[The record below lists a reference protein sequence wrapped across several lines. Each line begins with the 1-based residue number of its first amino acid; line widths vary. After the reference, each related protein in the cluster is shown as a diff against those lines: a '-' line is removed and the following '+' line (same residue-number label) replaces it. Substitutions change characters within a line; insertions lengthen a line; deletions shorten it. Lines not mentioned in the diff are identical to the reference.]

1 MSDSLNVEGWSCPA
15 PLRDYPTVVLGHGG
29 GGRLMTDLIDH
40 LFLEAFSPGGEAR
53 RTREDAAV
61 LDWPGGANGRLAR
74 RLTAMSCTR

>member
-53 RTREDAAV
+53 GTGRPGRGDRVRTVFRP
-61 LDWPGGANGRLAR
+61 LFSP
-74 RLTAMSCTR
+74 